1 MLKQFHQ
8 TKQAVGSDVTLV
20 LVAESDEIRVDKLFM
35 NLWSSIF
42 KFERRF
48 SRFLPSS
55 ELSIFNRLGGQE
67 KAISPEFKEI
77 LVAAKDMANFTNGLF
92 NPFILPALQR
102 AGYTK
107 SFLPGHENDIQDD
120 YSNRVVVPA
129 SELEIGDDWAKIP
142 FGTSIDLGGCGKGYL
157 ADQLASDLPD
167 FVKGFWFSL
176 GGDIVAGG
184 QNDLGQPWT
193 VHIANDVNQ
202 EEQKPFTFQSD
213 DFEKFAVA
221 TSGTN
226 IRRGLND
233 KKTRWHHII
242 DPRTLLPSTSD
253 IQLASIY
260 CKSALKA
267 DVLASSAIIVGSDEA
282 IEFLKSHGVQASL
295 LQTVSNEDI
304 SFGDNLKSVVINREK
319 TYA

>member
-20 LVAESDEIRVDKLFM
+20 LVADSGELRIDKLFIE
-35 NLWSSIF
+35 LWSSIF
-42 KFERRF
+42 KFERQF

-55 ELSIFNRLGGQE
+55 ELSIFNRLGGQK
-67 KAISPEFKEI
+67 KAISPDFKKLLI
-77 LVAAKDMANFTNGLF
+77 AAKEMADFTDGLY

-102 AGYTK
+102 AGYKK

-120 YSNRVVVPA
+120 YSNRIVVSA
-129 SELEIGDDWAKIP
+129 IELEIGDDWAKIP

-157 ADQLASDLPD
+157 ADQLASDLPN
-167 FVKGFWFSL
+167 FVQGFWFSL
-176 GGDIVAGG
+176 GGDIIAGG
-184 QNDLGQPWT
+184 QNDLSQPWT
-193 VHIANDVNQ
+193 VHIANDVNL
-202 EEQKPFTFQSD
+202 EEQKPFVFQPD

-226 IRRGLND
+226 IRQGVND
-233 KKTRWHHII
+233 KKTKWHHII

-282 IEFLKSHGVQASL
+282 IEFLKSHNVQASL

-304 SFGDNLKSVVINREK
+304 SYGDNLKSVILNREK